1 MAIELA
7 AGVEDSVGVEDAPD
21 ETAKE

>member
-21 ETAKE
+21 ETANE